1 MFKYYLFKIIR
12 AIIPTKQNDK
22 KTIIIKSVSIV
33 AVLGIIICSVLLG
46 SIEFEHAVLRHKNKK
61 IQSVMNNIM
70 EERDSDSE
78 VYDFGLLYEQNP
90 DIRAWIV
97 IPGTDINYP
106 ICQTDNN
113 DFYLNHS
120 FDKKFSA
127 FGTLFF
133 DYENDVKLSQNIT
146 VYGHSVKN
154 SQMFTNIRRYA
165 TLDYYKEHPI
175 VQLITP
181 EGKYEYKVFA
191 AMVMNAVPEDD
202 NGYLYKFNQT
212 DFDRQRDFVNWVDE
226 AFQRSIIQTPVDIRT
241 NDRILTLSTCGYEF
255 ENQRFVV
262 MARLLRYDEFESN
275 VVQVEEA
282 TLNPNPRYPKKWY
295 DIKKME
301 YPWDDI

>member
-1 MFKYYLFKIIR
+1 MFRYYLFKIIR

-33 AVLGIIICSVLLG
+33 AVIGIIICSLLLG
-46 SIEFEHAVLRHKNKK
+46 SIELEHAVLRNKNKK
-61 IQSVMNNIM
+61 IQNVMSNII
-70 EERDSDSE
+70 EEREPDSE

-90 DIRAWIV
+90 DIRGWIV

-133 DYENDVKLSQNIT
+133 DFENDVNISQNIT

-154 SQMFTNIRRYA
+154 SQMFTNIRKYA
-165 TLDYYKEHPI
+165 RLDYYKEHPI

-212 DFDRQRDFVNWVDE
+212 NFDRQRDFVNWVEE
-226 AFQRSIIQTPVDIRT
+226 AFQRSIIHTPVDILP
-241 NDRILTLSTCGYEF
+241 NDRIITLSTCGYEF
-255 ENQRFVV
+255 DNQRFVV
-262 MARLLRYDEFESN
+262 MARLLREGETKDVVLDE
-275 VVQVEEA
+275 A
-282 TLNPNPRYPKKWY
+282 KLNPNPRYPKKWY
-295 DIKKME
+295 DTKKLE